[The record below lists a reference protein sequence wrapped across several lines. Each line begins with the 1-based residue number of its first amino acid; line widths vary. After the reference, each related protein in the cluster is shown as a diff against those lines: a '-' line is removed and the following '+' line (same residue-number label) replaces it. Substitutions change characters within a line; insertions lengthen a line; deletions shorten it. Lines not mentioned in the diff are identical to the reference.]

1 VIRAQV
7 RVWDSTYGST
17 YEQAALSQLGLF
29 GYSQPPFLITLAQ
42 SPAPAP
48 ALVGLQPFSLSLPNG
63 LYAPL
68 IDKQPRTQNAPI
80 GATVYFGVHAT
91 NPVGLGDI
99 GGPFYQWY
107 FNLTNRLTGA
117 TNPVL
122 KLTNVQPAQAGSFH
136 VVVGNLEAST
146 FSTVVDLG
154 VIDTALPAPPVP
166 VLAVSNGVGS
176 NYVLQYA
183 SGLSPAPAWQELAV
197 LTPTNS
203 PQLYVDGS
211 STNAPSRIYRLV
223 QVP

>member
-1 VIRAQV
+1 MILAQV
-7 RVWDSTYGST
+7 RVWDSSLAPT
-17 YEQAALSQLGLF
+17 YEQATNFPGLF
-29 GYSQPPFLITLAQ
+29 GYSQPPILIQLGQPPALA
-42 SPAPAP
+42 PN
-48 ALVGLQPFSLSLPNG
+48 LVGLQGFSLING
-63 LYAPL
+63 IESAPI
-68 IDKQPRTQNAPI
+68 IDKQPQTQNAPL
-80 GATVYFGVHAT
+80 GATIYFGVHAT

-154 VIDTALPAPPVP
+154 VIDSALPAPPVP
-166 VLAVSNGVGS
+166 VLAISNGVGS